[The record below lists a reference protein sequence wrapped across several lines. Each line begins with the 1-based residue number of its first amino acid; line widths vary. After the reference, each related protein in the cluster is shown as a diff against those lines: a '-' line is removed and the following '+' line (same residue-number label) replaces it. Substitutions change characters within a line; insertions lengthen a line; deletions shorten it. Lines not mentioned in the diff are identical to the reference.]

1 MPNNTHSQQ
10 VDPKKKD
17 GEETDQSS
25 EAITNPE
32 EVQESND
39 EKIDQ
44 DFPGYPHYPAK
55 DDILNPENGTQ
66 RIDVD
71 IENYTPQNGTQD
83 INLNKNI
90 VEPKLAE
97 SIMISNEAIEDD
109 EIIIVAGTEADV
121 TEEDLIILAETNGE
135 FESNLQIQNGE
146 EPTALTGD
154 ELDIPGAEL
163 DDANEILGEEDEENN
178 YYSIGGDN
186 HENLEEDKSG
196 L

>member
-1 MPNNTHSQQ
+1 MPNTAPSQH
-10 VDPKKKD
+10 VDPKKKV

-55 DDILNPENGTQ
+55 DDILDPDNDTQ

-71 IENYTPQNGTQD
+71 IENYTPHNGIGD
-83 INLNKNI
+83 INLNKKI
-90 VEPKLAE
+90 VELNPAE
-97 SIMISNEAIEDD
+97 NNVLSDSTYEVDEIMIVS
-109 EIIIVAGTEADV
+109 GTEADV
-121 TEEDLIILAETNGE
+121 TEEDLMILSETNGHL
-135 FESNLQIQNGE
+135 ESYLEKQNDE
-146 EPTALTGD
+146 EPTAFTGD
-154 ELDIPGAEL
+154 ELDVPGAEL
-163 DDANEILGEEDEENN
+163 DDANEVLGEEDEENN

-186 HENLEEDKSG
+186 HENLDEDKSG
-196 L
+196 F